1 MTRTPEELLVLA
13 CRFHI
18 GADIYVERRGPD
30 SWAVCTDTGSFINT
44 YFERELRPLPSC
56 ASEGFIARTRFASRD
71 EAVSHADAYLQFAK
85 EERRRLTAAYSEP
98 ATSQE
103 A

>member
-1 MTRTPEELLVLA
+1 MTRTPEELLALA

-30 SWAVCTDTGSFINT
+30 SWAVCTASRCCINT
-44 YFERELRPLPSC
+44 DFERELEPFPSSR
-56 ASEGFIARTRFASRD
+56 SESFLARTRFASLD
-71 EAVSHADAYLQFAK
+71 EAVSHAEAYLQFAK
-85 EERRRLTAAYSEP
+85 EEMRRHSTDLAETE
-98 ATSQE
+98 TSQE